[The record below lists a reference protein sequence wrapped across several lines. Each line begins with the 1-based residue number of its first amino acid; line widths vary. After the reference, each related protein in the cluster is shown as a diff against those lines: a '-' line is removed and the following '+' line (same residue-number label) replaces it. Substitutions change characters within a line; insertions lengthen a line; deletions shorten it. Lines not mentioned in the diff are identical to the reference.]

1 MNKAKGKAKSLKKQ
15 GLSSKKKFFLFLL
28 GGLIGLINGFFGG
41 GGGVVGVPVLEKFLN
56 VDNKT
61 SHATCLAV
69 ILPLS
74 IISAG
79 IYVFSS
85 YIETSTF
92 LYVGSGVL
100 LGGIIGALLLK
111 ILPAKVVRVIFAVLL
126 LAGGVRLII
135 C

>member
-1 MNKAKGKAKSLKKQ
+1 MNKSNVARKQ
-15 GLSSKKKFFLFLL
+15 VKNDALSPKKKFFLFFL
-28 GGLIGLINGFFGG
+28 GGIIGLINGFFGG
-41 GGGVVGVPVLEKFLN
+41 GGGVVGVPVLEKFLK

-85 YIETSTF
+85 YIETSKF
-92 LYVGSGVL
+92 LFVGSGVL
-100 LGGIIGALLLK
+100 LGGIVGALLLK
-111 ILPAKVVRVIFAVLL
+111 ILPAKVVRIIFAVLL
-126 LAGGVRLII
+126 LAGGVRLIL